1 MLFFSAVLD
10 SAFQMLATPQVAK
23 PSRFTQTVIVHSC
36 QRGFGPIACLT
47 CSTTGVPH
55 MSQVGPKAKCPPSAN
70 SAECR
75 LTVCKEEC
83 TIDDNG
89 GEPPPTQGDTRTTL
103 RCSECLVSSGD
114 CSACGCCCNTACLS
128 SVLSCL
134 SDACYTPICQA
145 KLLQT
150 DGFK

>member
-36 QRGFGPIACLT
+36 QPGSGPIACLT

-55 MSQVGPKAKCPPSAN
+55 ISQIAKCPRGAN
-70 SAECR
+70 TAECR

-89 GEPPPTQGDTRTTL
+89 GEPPPDDTGETGGTAPTETGD
-103 RCSECLVSSGD
+103 SSAFG
-114 CSACGCCCNTACLS
+114 GL
-128 SVLSCL
+128 
-134 SDACYTPICQA
+134 
-145 KLLQT
+145 KL
-150 DGFK
+150 